1 MSGQS
6 NTISFR
12 LVRIIGVCALFS
24 MLPLAGSL
32 AAQGV
37 PNWQAWKAP
46 ASAREVKNPV
56 PATAKNIA
64 AGKQLYAEN
73 CLMCHGAKGEGDGV
87 AAQALNVK
95 PANFT
100 DKKMMSSETDGVL
113 FWKMSNGN
121 GPMPAWKGTL
131 SDTQRWQLVD
141 YIRTFAKGAAG
152 GKASSHR

>member
-1 MSGQS
+1 MTGHS

-12 LVRIIGVCALFS
+12 LVRIAGVCALFS

-32 AAQGV
+32 AAQGEV
-37 PNWQAWKAP
+37 PSWQAWKTP
-46 ASAREVKNPV
+46 ASASAVKNPV

-64 AGKQLYAEN
+64 AGKELYQSN
-73 CLMCHGAKGEGDGV
+73 CLMCHGDKGEGNGI
-87 AAQALNVK
+87 AGQALNVK

-100 DKKMMSSETDGVL
+100 DKKMMSSQTDGAL
-113 FWKMSNGN
+113 FWKMSNGK

-141 YIRTFAKGAAG
+141 YIRTFDKGAPH
-152 GKASSHR
+152 K